1 MKTKTALYYHGGSKN
16 HGCEAIVRS
25 TVKILNGNDIKVFS
39 FSAPEDKL
47 FGIDKIADVL
57 QLGPVA
63 LHGKYRLSGI
73 KQMLP
78 KKILKIL
85 AKIKN
90 SIIKPPQ
97 TDYAA
102 LYKDLTEQTEA
113 DVFMSIG
120 GDNYCYDSYE
130 GLKVINARL
139 NKQGKK
145 TVLWGCSVE
154 PESIKKDAALR
165 ADLNLYSLITARES
179 LTYNALIEAG
189 ISKNTQL
196 LPDPAFALDSEEFDT
211 IGSFKAGNTVG
222 INISPM
228 VQNLEHSDGMVF
240 KSTVKLIE
248 HILKE
253 TDMDIALIPH
263 VIWEYTNDEEPLLEL
278 YNLFKG
284 SGRVFFLHGNRN
296 CMALKGIIAKC
307 RFMIAARTHASI
319 AAYSSCVPTL
329 VIGYSV
335 KSRGIAQDLFGQWQN
350 YVLPVQDIK
359 DEKDMI
365 KSFKFIMQNEQKI
378 KDTYKE
384 LMPAYI
390 AKAKQAKEEVLK
402 LLN

>member
-16 HGCEAIVRS
+16 HGCEAIVRAS
-25 TVKILNGNDIKVFS
+25 VKILSGNDIKVFS
-39 FSAPEDKL
+39 FSAPEDRL
-47 FGIDKIADVL
+47 FELDKTVDII
-57 QLGPVA
+57 QLGHIVT
-63 LHGKYRLSGI
+63 HEKYRAGAI
-73 KQMLP
+73 KRLLP
-78 KKILKIL
+78 KKIIKIL
-85 AKIKN
+85 SKIKN
-90 SIIKPPQ
+90 SIIKPRP
-97 TDYAA
+97 TDYAT

-113 DVFMSIG
+113 DIYMSVG

-139 NKQGKK
+139 NAQGKK

-189 ISKNTQL
+189 ISKNTHL
-196 LPDPAFALDSEEFDT
+196 LPDPAFALDSEEFNT
-211 IGSFKAGNTVG
+211 LGSFKAGNTVG

-253 TDMDIALIPH
+253 TDMEIALIPH
-263 VIWEYTNDEEPLLEL
+263 VIWEYTNDEEPLLKL

-365 KSFKFIMQNEQKI
+365 KSFKFIMENEQKI
-378 KDTYKE
+378 KDIYKE